1 MKKPKCPACDRDVS
15 ALQDFCPHCGQKL
28 EFTDKEKR
36 RERLFGK
43 GIKLILVEMVL
54 HMAFLFGLPA
64 LVALFFL
71 AKNGHSVSFGT
82 AYGICFFA
90 CLVLESLFGLGAL
103 F

>member
-1 MKKPKCPACDRDVS
+1 MKKPKCPKCARDVS

-28 EFTDKEKR
+28 SFTDKEKR

-43 GIKLILVEMVL
+43 GIKLILLEMVL
-54 HMAFLFGLPA
+54 HLAFLFGLPA

>member
-1 MKKPKCPACDRDVS
+1 
-15 ALQDFCPHCGQKL
+15 
-28 EFTDKEKR
+28 
-36 RERLFGK
+36 
-43 GIKLILVEMVL
+43 
-54 HMAFLFGLPA
+54 MAFLFGLPA

>member
-1 MKKPKCPACDRDVS
+1 MKKPKCPACEQDVS

-28 EFTDKEKR
+28 EFTAKEKR

-43 GIKLILVEMVL
+43 DIKLILVEMAL
-54 HMAFLFGLPA
+54 HLAFLFGLPA
-64 LVALFFL
+64 LLALFFL
-71 AKNGHSVSFGT
+71 AKNGDSVSFGT

-90 CLVLESLFGLGAL
+90 CFVLESLFGLGTL